1 MNIKEIFFDLFGMFI
16 ERKTSDKRVRKI
28 LKKLLPK
35 KINFNLIRLGE
46 DNDGG
51 YLVPN
56 DLNNIDQNY
65 SAGVG
70 ILTKFE
76 KDLEEKFSISSNM
89 LDFNEIDKGILP
101 KKSEFI
107 KKKLSLNN
115 NQNEISIN
123 NWIEEIHKEIILKID
138 IEGDEYITLSNI
150 TDQNLKKIRIFIVE
164 FHGLRNLRS
173 DSFLNFFEKIVSR
186 IDKYFYS
193 CHLHVN
199 NTSKIKRVNNL
210 KIPDMVEVTFIRK
223 DRVTNFSNEFSEL
236 PHPLDQKTVLNKDE
250 IFIDKNWYINDK

>member
-1 MNIKEIFFDLFGMFI
+1 MNLKEIFFDLFGMFI
-16 ERKTSDKRVRKI
+16 ERKTSDKRVKKI

-51 YLVPN
+51 YLVPD
-56 DLNNIDQNY
+56 DLNNIDQSY

-70 ILTKFE
+70 LLTKFE
-76 KDLEEKFSISSNM
+76 KDLEEKFSIRSNM
-89 LDFNEIDKGILP
+89 LDFNEIDKDIFP
-101 KKSEFI
+101 KNSNFI

-123 NWIEEIHKEIILKID
+123 DWIQEIHKEIILKID
-138 IEGDEYITLSNI
+138 IEGDEYITLANI
-150 TDQNLKKIRIFIVE
+150 NDQNLKKIRILIIE

-186 IDKYFYS
+186 IDKYFLFMPS
-193 CHLHVN
+193 
-199 NTSKIKRVNNL
+199 S
-210 KIPDMVEVTFIRK
+210 RK
-223 DRVTNFSNEFSEL
+223 
-236 PHPLDQKTVLNKDE
+236 
-250 IFIDKNWYINDK
+250 

>member
-1 MNIKEIFFDLFGMFI
+1 MNLKEIFFDLFGMFI
-16 ERKTSDKRVRKI
+16 ERKTSDKRVKKI

-51 YLVPN
+51 YLVPD

-70 ILTKFE
+70 LLTKFE
-76 KDLEEKFSISSNM
+76 KDLEVKFSIRSNM
-89 LDFNEIDKGILP
+89 LDFNVIDKDIFP
-101 KKSEFI
+101 KKSNFI

-123 NWIEEIHKEIILKID
+123 DWIQEIHKEIILKID
-138 IEGDEYITLSNI
+138 IEGDEYITLANI
-150 TDQNLKKIRIFIVE
+150 NDQNLKKIRILIIE

-173 DSFLNFFEKIVSR
+173 DSFLNFFEKIISR

-199 NTSKIKRVNNL
+199 NTSKLR
-210 KIPDMVEVTFIRK
+210 R
-223 DRVTNFSNEFSEL
+223 
-236 PHPLDQKTVLNKDE
+236 
-250 IFIDKNWYINDK
+250 